1 MTSRSATR
9 MPRPGTGD
17 VRLRM
22 GALGLSALG
31 VQAVGTVD
39 AVGPEVVGFAP
50 GDRVAM
56 REPNPRAGF
65 QRMVSER
72 DLIGIPKD
80 VSFEDAAAILPSGLI
95 ARTILKQLHTIGKGD
110 RVIVTPDE
118 SGADRFVAAWATHLG
133 ATVVD
138 PADRLGTETVI
149 GPVDYRAGRRWRYG
163 NGLAQMASADVFS
176 VMRAGAFRSMPVSRH
191 PLSAASQVQ
200 SDIEAGRTTGPVVL
214 MPGVGDVAA

>member
-1 MTSRSATR
+1 
-9 MPRPGTGD
+9 
-17 VRLRM
+17 M

-56 REPNPRAGF
+56 REPGTRAGF
-65 QRMVSER
+65 QRIVSER

-80 VSFEDAAAILPSGLI
+80 VSFEDAAAILPSGLV
-95 ARTILKQLHTIGKGD
+95 ARTILKQLHTIGRGD
-110 RVIVTPDE
+110 RIVVTPDE
-118 SGADRFVAAWATHLG
+118 SGAAPFVAAWATHLG

-149 GPVDYRAGRRWRYG
+149 GAVDYRAGRRWRYG
-163 NGLAQMASADVFS
+163 NGLAQLASADVFAA
-176 VMRAGAFRSMPVSRH
+176 MRAGAFRSLPAPRH
-191 PLSAASQVQ
+191 PLSEARRVQ
-200 SDIEAGRTTGPVVL
+200 SEIEAKQTAGPVVL
-214 MPGVGDVAA
+214 LPGLGDLAA